1 MLGGARNEP
10 QGLGGAQGQTGAIV
24 LAHERPF
31 SISQAEFHPAT
42 REVLFAGE
50 SSVVEPRVMQLLVAL
65 HRANGGVVS
74 KNDLAMLCWEGRIVG
89 EDAINRVVS
98 RLRAVAEKQARAAF
112 RIETITKVGYR
123 LVASDGMSAAAHT
136 LPSVR
141 NSAGARLGR
150 RELIIGGSLGV
161 AALVGGS
168 GYIWLNHD
176 RMPSEARSL
185 YNDART
191 GFAQGTPEATSNAVA
206 KLKQAAGIAPDS
218 AEIWGLMAL
227 AYLAQ
232 SDVAPMATRAN
243 LRSRGL
249 SAAQRALSLDSTQ
262 GEALAAQVQ
271 SLPMYRNWLN
281 YERACRAALRRQP
294 RNAFLNSMLS
304 GLLAQVGRHREALE
318 HIELASQSA
327 PDGPWSYW
335 SRGLLLWS
343 LGRFDEADTVLERG
357 MALWPR
363 HYAVWFGY
371 LYYLLYNGRATQAA
385 ALIEDVSSRPT
396 GIPDWNYDWLD
407 KQARAIAG
415 GNADSIKAAVRLSAD
430 IARRGTGFAGDAAVF
445 ASFVGD
451 METAFRMLD
460 ALYFDRSF
468 VMPDAYFATEQGL
481 YTVRNRD
488 TYHLFEPPTA
498 ALRKDPRFAQL
509 TRELGLDAYWRAT
522 NSRSLVVA

>member
-1 MLGGARNEP
+1 
-10 QGLGGAQGQTGAIV
+10 
-24 LAHERPF
+24 
-31 SISQAEFHPAT
+31 
-42 REVLFAGE
+42 
-50 SSVVEPRVMQLLVAL
+50 
-65 HRANGGVVS
+65 
-74 KNDLAMLCWEGRIVG
+74 
-89 EDAINRVVS
+89 
-98 RLRAVAEKQARAAF
+98 
-112 RIETITKVGYR
+112 
-123 LVASDGMSAAAHT
+123 
-136 LPSVR
+136 
-141 NSAGARLGR
+141 
-150 RELIIGGSLGV
+150 
-161 AALVGGS
+161 
-168 GYIWLNHD
+168 
-176 RMPSEARSL
+176 
-185 YNDART
+185 
-191 GFAQGTPEATSNAVA
+191 
-206 KLKQAAGIAPDS
+206 
-218 AEIWGLMAL
+218 MAL
-227 AYLAQ
+227 GYLAQ

-249 SAAQRALSLDSTQ
+249 SAAQRALSLDPHQ

-327 PDGPWSYW
+327 PDGPWTYW
-335 SRGLLLWS
+335 SRGLILWS

-371 LYYLLYNGRATQAA
+371 LYYVLYNGRATQAA

-407 KQARAIAG
+407 QQARAIAS
-415 GNADSIKAAVRLSAD
+415 GNADSIKAAVRLSGD
-430 IARRGTGFAGDAAVF
+430 IARRGTGFAGDTAVF

-451 METAFRMLD
+451 MDTAFRMLD
-460 ALYFDRSF
+460 ALYFDRGF

-509 TRELGLDAYWRAT
+509 TRKLGLDVYWRAT
-522 NSRSLVVA
+522 NSRALVIA